1 MGLKGEEQITV
12 PCLPNNE
19 LSLALSNPFPSG
31 LEAFKNFQIPSSK
44 EGYPLFGSLHFE
56 RDSPLLPLSIQGAP
70 HLFSV
75 SGPAGLEHCKI
86 TTWRQRHCEREG

>member
-31 LEAFKNFQIPSSK
+31 LEAFTNFQIPFK
-44 EGYPLFGSLHFE
+44 RGVLVVRFAAL
-56 RDSPLLPLSIQGAP
+56 
-70 HLFSV
+70 
-75 SGPAGLEHCKI
+75 
-86 TTWRQRHCEREG
+86 